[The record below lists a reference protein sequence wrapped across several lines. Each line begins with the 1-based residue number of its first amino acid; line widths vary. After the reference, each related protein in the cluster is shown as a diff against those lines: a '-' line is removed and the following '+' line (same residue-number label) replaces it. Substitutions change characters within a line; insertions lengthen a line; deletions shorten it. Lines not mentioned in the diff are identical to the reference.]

1 MGSIYRKTAKD
12 PGTGRRVDIG
22 PYWIKFYRNGR
33 PFRESTRV
41 FDRKEATRKLKE
53 REGEIAKGQFRGLA
67 VERTKF
73 EDLVED
79 LKTHYRMDKTG
90 ALGRLGQALAHLN
103 PVFHGLRAIEITSR
117 LVQGYITRRQDQGA
131 ANGTINRETGMIKR
145 MFALALQQ
153 TPPKV
158 ALAPYIP
165 HLTENIR
172 EGYFEHEDFLALRG
186 ALPDYA
192 QVAVSLA
199 YYSGMRLGEVFSL
212 QWEQVN
218 VAEGRLALKA
228 KDTKNKTPRVLYLDS
243 DLSRVL
249 TAWKQRSMASWPQCP
264 WICHRKGRQLKD
276 IKSAWKR
283 GCQVV
288 GLGQMVMDEEKGRKV
303 WQGKIPH
310 DFRRTAVRNTVKA
323 GVPEKVAMLI
333 SGHKTRSV
341 FQRYQIMDEDDLK
354 VAATRVSAYFSKQ
367 MGTIS
372 GTIAQLGEPELD
384 VAGVKGADS

>member
-1 MGSIYRKTAKD
+1 MGSIYRRTAKD
-12 PGTGRRVDIG
+12 PETGRRVGIG
-22 PYWIKFYRNGR
+22 PFWIKYYRNGR
-33 PFRESTRV
+33 PFRESAGTL
-41 FDRKEATRKLKE
+41 DRADAKRKLKK
-53 REGEIAKGQFRGLA
+53 REGEIAEGRFRGLR
-67 VERTKF
+67 VDRTKF

-79 LKTHYRMDKTG
+79 LKTHYRMNKTG

-103 PVFHGLRAIEITSR
+103 PAFHGLRATEMTSDR
-117 LVQGYITRRQDQGA
+117 LRAYITRRQDEGA

-153 TPPKV
+153 TPRKV
-158 ALAPYIP
+158 AQAPYIP
-165 HLTENIR
+165 HLAENVR

-199 YYSGMRLGEVFSL
+199 YYSGMRMGEVFSL

-218 VAEGRLALKA
+218 LAEGRLSLKA
-228 KDTKNKTPRVLYLDS
+228 KDTKNKTPRVMYFDG

-249 TAWKQRSMASWPQCP
+249 TAWKQRSRASWPQCL
-264 WICHRKGRQLKD
+264 WLCHRNGLRLKS

-283 GCQVV
+283 GCQLV
-288 GLGQMVMDEEKGRKV
+288 GLGQMVFDEEKGRKV

-310 DFRRTAVRNTVKA
+310 DFRRTGVRNTVKA
-323 GVPEKVAMLI
+323 GVPEKVATLI

-341 FQRYQIMDEDDLK
+341 FERYHIIDEGDLK

-367 MGTIS
+367 MGTIT
-372 GTIAQLGEPELD
+372 GTIAQLGEPEPDL
-384 VAGVKGADS
+384 AGVKGTDS